1 MRGRYLGQRIAA
13 DPALAPLVRSWSP
26 GHHALMDRLA
36 AVLIAA
42 AVATAACTGAGNGTA
57 VTTESAVAGST
68 TPASVP
74 ATVQSTPSAAFCDLA
89 RKAVDGSVDLTSDE
103 KIALLN
109 DDPSLSPSQ
118 RALISQATADAKR
131 QVPTMVYSNHLL
143 VEAVNEIC
151 GTNFTPS
158 TLMQ

>member
-1 MRGRYLGQRIAA
+1 MN
-13 DPALAPLVRSWSP
+13 
-26 GHHALMDRLA
+26 RLA

-42 AVATAACTGAGNGTA
+42 VVATAGCTGEGNGTA
-57 VTTESAVAGST
+57 VTTDSPVAGST
-68 TPASVP
+68 TAASVP
-74 ATVQSTPSAAFCDLA
+74 ATVESTPSAAFCELA
-89 RKAVDGSVDLTSDE
+89 RKAVDGQFDFTSDE

-151 GTNFTPS
+151 GTNFKPS